1 MLTPQE
7 LQHLGQRTAV
17 SLIKEMRFLGK
28 LKNDSNLNDL
38 LDIPSRDELGFQV
51 VKGMDA
57 AKSESSKGNFGA
69 ELAGL
74 RFCVADG
81 EVERVN
87 IMDIDHTVPFK
98 YIYTKQEALLDYLN
112 DPNNTDFTEGF
123 LKATATIDS
132 KTINISDYFGRNPLN
147 NAVQGTRRFFRLC
160 YNDIDN
166 LLLICHACN
175 IQKGAS
181 DSLEWF
187 RKQEP
192 FLGERFVKAVNE
204 AGGLYDGIVV
214 KKICKATSDPGY
226 IVKIGEFDCR
236 LHDGEGKGLGEFV
249 NDWFENENPG
259 YSKGVVS
266 AYSNIWLQLKE
277 IWELQLKAKAADDK
291 AGKEAKLAANKLT
304 DMLDA
309 QIKAVE
315 RHYGFLTKRRE
326 EDQSGS
332 QDSSKKSHST
342 ADALEDR
349 KERIKLIDE
358 DTKKL
363 LKYIHAVKKIHS
375 WIGSRDPALAATLNR
390 DQLYEFLET
399 LNIRGHDL
407 RAQKNIF
414 EKIYSQLTE
423 QYATQLQK
431 NPTIDEIKAI
441 IKQVVLEENPL
452 YGQLIAEQKGRE
464 EERKGRLAAEER
476 AVAAEAKLAD
486 THKWVGSHLAVHGSA
501 ADISDPSGQTMGSSI
516 LHRFD
521 NPLYKQ
527 AAAENRKNSTSEE
540 RSIFQEEESSRSSSS
555 EAPPSKKRSTTP
567 PNRRSPSPY

>member
-7 LQHLGQRTAV
+7 LQHLGQRTAI
-17 SLIKEMRFLGK
+17 SLIKEMHFLGK

-38 LDIPSRDELGFQV
+38 LVIPSRDELGFQII
-51 VKGMDA
+51 KGVDA
-57 AKSESSKGNFGA
+57 AKSETSKGNFGA

-81 EVERVN
+81 EVERLKM
-87 IMDIDHTVPFK
+87 MDIDHTVPFK
-98 YIYTKQEALLDYLN
+98 YIYAKQEALLNYLN
-112 DPNNTDFTEGF
+112 DPNNADFTEGF
-123 LKATATIDS
+123 LKATTTVDS
-132 KTINISDYFGRNPLN
+132 KRIDISDYFGRNTTSN
-147 NAVQGTRRFFRLC
+147 TVQGTRRFFRLC

-175 IQKGAS
+175 IQKGAG

-204 AGGLYDGIVV
+204 VGGLYDGIIV
-214 KKICKATSDPGY
+214 KKVCKATSDPSD
-226 IVKIGEFDCR
+226 IVKIGEFNCR

-249 NDWFENENPG
+249 NDWFESENPG
-259 YSKGVVS
+259 YSKGVVG

-277 IWELQLKAKAADDK
+277 VWELQLKAKAADDK
-291 AGKEAKLAANKLT
+291 AGKEAQSAANKLT

-315 RHYGFLTKRRE
+315 KHYGFLIKLGE

-363 LKYIHAVKKIHS
+363 LKYIHAVKKVHS
-375 WIGSRDPALAATLNR
+375 WIGSKDPALAAILNR

-414 EKIYSQLTE
+414 EKVYSQLTA
-423 QYATQLQK
+423 QYPTHFPK

-441 IKQVVLEENPL
+441 IKQAVLEENPL
-452 YGQLIAEQKGRE
+452 YGLLIAEQKGRE

-476 AVAAEAKLAD
+476 AVAAEAKFAD
-486 THKWVGSHLAVHGSA
+486 TYRWVGSHSAVHGSV
-501 ADISDPSGQTMGSSI
+501 ADISDPSGQTIGGSI

-521 NPLYKQ
+521 NPLDNQ
-527 AAAENRKNSTSEE
+527 AAAEGRENSTSKE
-540 RSIFQEEESSRSSSS
+540 RTAFQEVESSRSSSS
-555 EAPPSKKRSTTP
+555 EEPPLKRRSTTP
-567 PNRRSPSPY
+567 PNRRSPSPS

>member
-1 MLTPQE
+1 MPLDRQA
-7 LQHLGQRTAV
+7 LQTLGEKTAI

-38 LDIPSRDELGFQV
+38 LDIPSRNELGFQV
-51 VKGMDA
+51 IKGMDA
-57 AKSESSKGNFGA
+57 AKSETAKGNFGA

-87 IMDIDHTVPFK
+87 MMDTDHTVPFK
-98 YIYTKQEALLDYLN
+98 YIYAKQEALLNYLN
-112 DPNNTDFTEGF
+112 DPNNEDFTEGF
-123 LKATATIDS
+123 LRAKVTIDS
-132 KTINISDYFGRNPLN
+132 KITSISDYFGRNPLN
-147 NAVQGTRRFFRLC
+147 NEVQGTRRFFKLC

-187 RKQEP
+187 RKQEL

-204 AGGLYDGIVV
+204 AGGLYDGIIV
-214 KKICKATSDPGY
+214 KKVCKATYDPSD

-259 YSKGVVS
+259 YSKGVVG

-291 AGKEAKLAANKLT
+291 VGKKAQLTANKLT

-309 QIKAVE
+309 QMKAVE
-315 RHYGFLTKRRE
+315 KYYGLLTKRGE
-326 EDQSGS
+326 EYTRSS
-332 QDSSKKSHST
+332 QDSSEKSHST
-342 ADALEDR
+342 TDTPEDR
-349 KERIKLIDE
+349 RARIKLIDE

-363 LKYIHAVKKIHS
+363 LKYIHAVKKIQS
-375 WIGSRDPALAATLNR
+375 LIRSNDPSLAAILNQ

-399 LNIRGHDL
+399 LNIRGHEL

-414 EKIYSQLTE
+414 EKVYTKLSN
-423 QYATQLQK
+423 QYAAQPQK
-431 NPTIDEIKAI
+431 NPTFDEIKTI
-441 IKQVVLEENPL
+441 IGQAVTEENPL
-452 YGQLIAEQKGRE
+452 YEKWM
-464 EERKGRLAAEER
+464 AAERR
-476 AVAAEAKLAD
+476 AAAAEAKLAD
-486 THKWVGSHLAVHGSA
+486 TYTWVGSHSAVDSSI
-501 ADISDPSGQTMGSSI
+501 ADVSDPSGQTMGGSI

-521 NPLYKQ
+521 KPLYDQ
-527 AAAENRKNSTSEE
+527 TAAEDKENSTSKK
-540 RSIFQEEESSRSSSS
+540 RSASQEEESSRSSSS
-555 EAPPSKKRSTTP
+555 EDPPSKRRSMT
-567 PNRRSPSPY
+567 PNRRSPSPS

>member
-38 LDIPSRDELGFQV
+38 LDIPSRDVLGFQV
-51 VKGMDA
+51 IKGMDA
-57 AKSESSKGNFGA
+57 AKSETSKGNFGA

-74 RFCVADG
+74 RFCIADG

-87 IMDIDHTVPFK
+87 MMDIDHTVPFK
-98 YIYTKQEALLDYLN
+98 YIYAKQEALLNYLN
-112 DPNNTDFTEGF
+112 DPNNADFTEGF
-123 LKATATIDS
+123 LKATTTIDS
-132 KTINISDYFGRNPLN
+132 KTINISDYFGRNTTN
-147 NAVQGTRRFFRLC
+147 NTVQGTRRFFRLC

-192 FLGERFVKAVNE
+192 FLGERFVKVVNE
-204 AGGLYDGIVV
+204 AGGLYDGIIV
-214 KKICKATSDPGY
+214 KKVCKATSNPSD

-249 NDWFENENPG
+249 NDWFESENPG
-259 YSKGVVS
+259 YSKGVVG

-277 IWELQLKAKAADDK
+277 IWELQLKAKAAGDKVIGDK
-291 AGKEAKLAANKLT
+291 AGKEAQLSANKLT

-315 RHYGFLTKRRE
+315 KHYGLLTKRGE
-326 EDQSGS
+326 EYTRSS
-332 QDSSKKSHST
+332 QDSSEKSHST
-342 ADALEDR
+342 TDTPEDR
-349 KERIKLIDE
+349 RARIKLIDE

-363 LKYIHAVKKIHS
+363 LKYIHAVKKIQS
-375 WIGSRDPALAATLNR
+375 LIRSKDPSLAAILNQ

-399 LNIRGHDL
+399 LNIRGHEL
-407 RAQKNIF
+407 RTQKNIF
-414 EKIYSQLTE
+414 EKVYTKLNS
-423 QYATQLQK
+423 QYAAQPQK
-431 NPTIDEIKAI
+431 NPTFDEIKFI
-441 IKQVVLEENPL
+441 ISQAVDEENPF
-452 YGQLIAEQKGRE
+452 YEKWMAAERRAE
-464 EERKGRLAAEER
+464 EERKGRI
-476 AVAAEAKLAD
+476 AAEAKLAD
-486 THKWVGSHLAVHGSA
+486 TYTWVGSHSAVHGSIT
-501 ADISDPSGQTMGSSI
+501 DVSEPSGQTMGGSI

-521 NPLYKQ
+521 NPLYDQ
-527 AAAENRKNSTSEE
+527 TSAEDRENSTSKK
-540 RSIFQEEESSRSSSS
+540 RLASQEKESSRSSSS
-555 EAPPSKKRSTTP
+555 EDPPSKIRSTTP